1 MNEIV
6 KLTLSEIQNNPP
18 LINKKFL
25 LINSLFY
32 TDDAFNY
39 LLSLI
44 DNTDCVAFYTCGTGH
59 ADSTTKPGIDWIGA
73 VFDVHDYVTGFY

>member
-39 LLSLI
+39 LLSLGLVLVFLEDLVKI
-44 DNTDCVAFYTCGTGH
+44 GSTNCFY
-59 ADSTTKPGIDWIGA
+59 
-73 VFDVHDYVTGFY
+73 